1 MMHNEPSAAIRGQ
14 FWRYALPS
22 MFSQLLN
29 SCFII
34 VDGLFIGR
42 NLGDAGLAAINVAW
56 PIVALIQ
63 AVSLAVGTGGAV
75 RLATA
80 LGKGDEDEALTARGN
95 AVLLLAASA
104 VALGVGLGLT
114 YPYILPLIGANEEL
128 YPLAAA
134 YIRVVCLLTVCQVF
148 ATGLLPLVR
157 SAGRTLAAMTVTVG
171 GLLGNIFLDW
181 LFIQRFQWG
190 LPGAALATGLSQ
202 GACALAALPLLLA
215 HKGWPLRLGQFAPCK
230 RMIKGILHYAVSP
243 FGLSISTSAILLIT
257 NLRALRYGGTQG
269 VAVYAVLSYV
279 LGSIIPLISGVGDGL
294 QPLVS
299 YARGARDWQG
309 LCHLRRKGLALAVA
323 VAVISG
329 VACFALRE
337 VLPVVFGASP
347 EAAAQGAA
355 AMWTLTLACP
365 FVAVVRFSCSYFC
378 AVGEPLAGGILAYG
392 EPLGAQPLFLFTLPL
407 WLQLEGVWVAYPAAV
422 MLTAAVAVVLT
433 RRHLAL
439 LPAGE

>member
-1 MMHNEPSAAIRGQ
+1 MHNEPSAAIRGQ

-337 VLPVVFGASP
+337 VLPAAFGASP

-365 FVAVVRFSCSYFC
+365 FVAVVRFSRSYFC

-392 EPLGAQPLFLFTLPL
+392 EPLSAQPLFLFTLPL

>member
-1 MMHNEPSAAIRGQ
+1 MHNEPSAAIRGQ

-104 VALGVGLGLT
+104 VVLGVGLGLT

-299 YARGARDWQG
+299 YARGARGWQG

-329 VACFALRE
+329 VACFALRQ
-337 VLPVVFGASP
+337 VLPAVFGASP

>member
-1 MMHNEPSAAIRGQ
+1 MHNEPSAAIRGQ

-34 VDGLFIGR
+34 VDGLFIGQ

-337 VLPVVFGASP
+337 VLPAVFGASP

>member
-1 MMHNEPSAAIRGQ
+1 MTPLKRQ
-14 FWRYALPS
+14 FFRYALPS
-22 MFSQLLN
+22 MLSQLLN

-34 VDGLFIGR
+34 VDGFFIGR
-42 NLGDAGLAAINVAW
+42 NLGDIGLAAINVAW

-80 LGKGDEDEALTARGN
+80 LGRGDEDEALTARGN

-230 RMIKGILHYAVSP
+230 RMIKGIMHYAVSP

-279 LGSIIPLISGVGDGL
+279 LGSVIPLISGVGDGL

-337 VLPVVFGASP
+337 VLPAVFGASP

>member
-1 MMHNEPSAAIRGQ
+1 MHNEPSAAIRGQ

-63 AVSLAVGTGGAV
+63 AVSLAVGIGGAV

-80 LGKGDEDEALTARGN
+80 LGKGDEAEALTARGST
-95 AVLLLAASA
+95 VTLLAVCAA
-104 VALGVGLGLT
+104 VLGVGLGLT
-114 YPYILPLIGANEEL
+114 YPYILPAIGANEEL

-134 YIRVVCLLTVCQVF
+134 YIRVVCLLAVCQVF
-148 ATGLLPLVR
+148 ATGLLPLMR
-157 SAGRTLAAMTVTVG
+157 SAGRTLGAMTVTVG

>member
-1 MMHNEPSAAIRGQ
+1 MHNEPSAAIRGQ

-215 HKGWPLRLGQFAPCK
+215 HKGWPLRLGQFVPCK

-279 LGSIIPLISGVGDGL
+279 LGSVIPLISGVGDGL

-337 VLPVVFGASP
+337 VLPAVFGASP

>member
-1 MMHNEPSAAIRGQ
+1 MHSDPFRSQ

-56 PIVALIQ
+56 PIVAVIQ
-63 AVSLAVGTGGAV
+63 SVSLAVGTGGAV

-80 LGKGDEDEALTARGN
+80 RGRGDDAEALAVRGN
-95 AVLLLAASA
+95 TILLLAVCAA
-104 VALGVGLGLT
+104 ALSIGLGLT
-114 YPYILPLIGANEEL
+114 YPRILPLIGASDEL
-128 YPLAAA
+128 YPLAAG
-134 YIRVVCLLTVCQVF
+134 YSRVVCRLAVCQVF
-148 ATGLLPLVR
+148 ASGLLPLVR
-157 SAGRTLAAMTVTVG
+157 SAGRTVGAMAVTVG

-181 LFIQRFQWG
+181 LFIQHFQWG

-215 HKGWPLRLGQFAPCK
+215 HRSWPLRLRQFVPS
-230 RMIKGILHYAVSP
+230 RRRVRDILHYAVSP

-257 NLRALRYGGTQG
+257 NLRALRYGGTRG

-279 LGSIIPLISGVGDGL
+279 LGSVIPLVSGVGDGL

-299 YARGARDWQG
+299 FARGAADWHS
-309 LCHLRRKGLALAVA
+309 LARLRRAGAALAV
-323 VAVISG
+323 G
-329 VACFALRE
+329 VALVCGAACWCLRGQ
-337 VLPVVFGASP
+337 LPLLFGASP

-355 AMWTLTLACP
+355 AMWTLALACP
-365 FVAVVRFSCSYFC
+365 FMALTRFCCSYFC

-392 EPLGAQPLFLFTLPL
+392 EPLAAQPLFLFTLPL
-407 WLQLEGVWVAYPAAV
+407 LWGLEGVWVAYPAAV
-422 MLTAAVAVVLT
+422 MLTAAAAIALM

-439 LPAGE
+439 LPAGD

>member
-1 MMHNEPSAAIRGQ
+1 MHNEPSAAIRGQ

-104 VALGVGLGLT
+104 VVLGVGLGLI

-202 GACALAALPLLLA
+202 GACALAALPLLA

-329 VACFALRE
+329 VACFALRQ
-337 VLPVVFGASP
+337 VLPAVFGASP

-407 WLQLEGVWVAYPAAV
+407 WLQREGVWVAYPAAV

>member
-1 MMHNEPSAAIRGQ
+1 MHNEPSAAIRGQ

-104 VALGVGLGLT
+104 VVLGVGLGLI

-329 VACFALRE
+329 VACFALRQ
-337 VLPVVFGASP
+337 VLPAVFGASP

-407 WLQLEGVWVAYPAAV
+407 WLQREGVWVAYPAAV

>member
-1 MMHNEPSAAIRGQ
+1 MHNEPSAAIRGQ

-34 VDGLFIGR
+34 VDGLFIGQ

-56 PIVALIQ
+56 PMVAFIQ

-80 LGKGDEDEALTARGN
+80 QGKGDEAEALTARGS
-95 AVLLLAASA
+95 AVTLLAVCAA
-104 VALGVGLGLT
+104 VLGVGLGLT

-128 YPLAAA
+128 YPLSAA
-134 YIRVVCLLTVCQVF
+134 YIRVVCLLSACQVF

-157 SAGRTLAAMTVTVG
+157 SAGRTLGAMAVTVG

-202 GACALAALPLLLA
+202 GGCALAALPMLLA
-215 HKGWPLRLGQFAPCK
+215 HRGWPLRLRQFIPC
-230 RMIKGILHYAVSP
+230 RPMVKGILHYAVSP
-243 FGLSISTSAILLIT
+243 FGLSISTSAILLVT
-257 NLRALRYGGTQG
+257 NLQALRYGGTKG

-294 QPLVS
+294 QPLFS
-299 YARGARDWQG
+299 YARGARDWHG
-309 LCHLRRKGLALAVA
+309 LDHLRRKGLALAVG
-323 VAVISG
+323 VALVSG
-329 VACFALRE
+329 AACFALRY
-337 VLPVVFGASP
+337 VLPEVFGASD
-347 EAAAQGAA
+347 EAAAEGAA

-365 FVAVVRFSCSYFC
+365 FVAAARFTCSYFC

-392 EPLGAQPLFLFTLPL
+392 EPLAAQPLFLFTLPL
-407 WLQLEGVWVAYPAAV
+407 WLSLEGVWVAYPAAV
-422 MLTAAVAVVLT
+422 MLTAAAAFVLM

-439 LPAGE
+439 LPARE

>member
-1 MMHNEPSAAIRGQ
+1 MHNEPSAAIRGQ

-34 VDGLFIGR
+34 VDGLFIGQ

-56 PIVALIQ
+56 PMVAFIQ

-80 LGKGDEDEALTARGN
+80 QGRGDEAEALTARGN
-95 AVLLLAASA
+95 AVTLLAVCAA
-104 VALGVGLGLT
+104 VLGVGLGLT

-128 YPLAAA
+128 YPLSAA
-134 YIRVVCLLTVCQVF
+134 YIRVVCLLSACQVF

-157 SAGRTLAAMTVTVG
+157 SAGRTLGAMTVTVG

-202 GACALAALPLLLA
+202 GGCALAALPMLLA
-215 HKGWPLRLGQFAPCK
+215 HKGWPLRLRQFIPC
-230 RMIKGILHYAVSP
+230 RPMVKGILHYAVSP

-279 LGSIIPLISGVGDGL
+279 LGSII
-294 QPLVS
+294 
-299 YARGARDWQG
+299 
-309 LCHLRRKGLALAVA
+309 K
-323 VAVISG
+323 
-329 VACFALRE
+329 
-337 VLPVVFGASP
+337 
-347 EAAAQGAA
+347 
-355 AMWTLTLACP
+355 
-365 FVAVVRFSCSYFC
+365 
-378 AVGEPLAGGILAYG
+378 
-392 EPLGAQPLFLFTLPL
+392 
-407 WLQLEGVWVAYPAAV
+407 
-422 MLTAAVAVVLT
+422 
-433 RRHLAL
+433 
-439 LPAGE
+439 